1 MEQIRRTDG
10 KELSKFGQI
19 YITNEMGA
27 VGVVVVNGMVT
38 GSQNST
44 VSAEIFK

>member
-27 VGVVVVNGMVT
+27 VVVVNGMVT
-38 GSQNST
+38 GSQ
-44 VSAEIFK
+44 K